1 MQSDTI
7 SWFDYPFSSGD
18 LILAAAILLVL
29 AAFLLIFS
37 SRRKV
42 ALQHSDVT
50 EELMMYLARI
60 SDALE
65 IQSSRTPER
74 VLAEMAAAIKQQN
87 NLAPTPPSLDNEPRP
102 VRVPRF
108 NVEMPPER

>member
-18 LILAAAILLVL
+18 LILAAAILLVF

-50 EELMMYLARI
+50 EELMLYLARI

-87 NLAPTPPSLDNEPRP
+87 NLAPPQTPLDSEPRS

>member
-1 MQSDTI
+1 
-7 SWFDYPFSSGD
+7 
-18 LILAAAILLVL
+18 
-29 AAFLLIFS
+29 LLIFS

-50 EELMMYLARI
+50 EELMLYLARI

-87 NLAPTPPSLDNEPRP
+87 NLAPPPSLDSEPKS

>member
-1 MQSDTI
+1 MQSNTI

-42 ALQHSDVT
+42 ALQHSEVT
-50 EELMMYLARI
+50 EELMIYLSRI
-60 SDALE
+60 AEALE
-65 IQSSRTPER
+65 VQSARTPER
-74 VLAEMAAAIKQQN
+74 LLAEITAAMKQQN
-87 NLAPTPPSLDNEPRP
+87 NSSPLPAASDPTP
-102 VRVPRF
+102 VRFPRF
-108 NVEMPPER
+108 NINVPPER

>member
-37 SRRKV
+37 SRRKI
-42 ALQHSDVT
+42 ALQHSEVT
-50 EELMMYLARI
+50 EEMMIYLARI
-60 SDALE
+60 AEALE
-65 IQSSRTPER
+65 VQSARTPER
-74 VLAEMAAAIKQQN
+74 LLGEITAAIKQQN
-87 NLAPTPPSLDNEPRP
+87 EPPPPAPANNPRP
-102 VRVPRF
+102 VRFPVF
-108 NVEMPPER
+108 NSEIPPER